1 MHLYLSNSSPSDP
14 TIQEPQISHNNIF
27 EHLRV
32 KACETKQN
40 KTKQK
45 QKTKE
50 EE

>member
-1 MHLYLSNSSPSDP
+1 M
-14 TIQEPQISHNNIF
+14 
-27 EHLRV
+27 RV

-50 EE
+50 EEEEEEVTSMKKLNIIRRTTANIRL